1 MLIAFT
7 KRVSLFVK
15 AILGVKVRNVP
26 ILASDGRALI
36 VAMDHGRTHGAIEGL
51 EDPGAV
57 IEASVDGGADALMT
71 TFGVAKRYREQL
83 AGRIPTIIRLDGG
96 PSLYR
101 EDWLAYTEWSLLHS
115 VEDAL
120 LLGADAVV
128 LMVFVGIP
136 VELETYRAVAR
147 VAGECLRAN
156 LPLVVEALPCPSERI
171 PNPKTPE
178 AMASA
183 ARIGFEHGA
192 DFIKSYYTEDFRKV
206 TDNCPV
212 PLLIAGGPRMET
224 ARETL
229 QVVHDATQAGAA
241 GVVFGRNIWQ
251 SGDTR
256 GMIRALN
263 GIIHEG
269 RPVAEALAESDLA

>member
-1 MLIAFT
+1 M
-7 KRVSLFVK
+7 
-15 AILGVKVRNVP
+15 
-26 ILASDGRALI
+26 
-36 VAMDHGRTHGAIEGL
+36 
-51 EDPGAV
+51 
-57 IEASVDGGADALMT
+57 IEASIEGGADAVMT
-71 TFGVAKRYREQL
+71 KFGVAKRYRDEL

-120 LLGADAVV
+120 LLGVDGVV
-128 LMVFVGIP
+128 LMAFVGIP

-156 LPLVVEALPCPSERI
+156 LPLVVEALPCPGERI
-171 PNPKTPE
+171 PDPRATG

-192 DFIKSYYTEDFRKV
+192 DLVKSYFTEDFKRV
-206 TDNCPV
+206 TENCPV
-212 PLLIAGGPRMET
+212 PVLIAGGPKMDTVE
-224 ARETL
+224 ETL
-229 QVVHDATQAGAA
+229 QVVQDATRAGAA

-251 SGDTR
+251 SGDTG
-256 GMIRALN
+256 GMIQALRR
-263 GIIHEG
+263 IIHEDQPA
-269 RPVAEALAESDLA
+269 REAASAVQHTP

>member
-1 MLIAFT
+1 LLIAFT
-7 KRVSLFVK
+7 KGVSLFVK

-36 VAMDHGRTHGAIEGL
+36 VAMDHARTHGAIEGL

-57 IEASVDGGADALMT
+57 IEASVDGGADAVMT

-120 LLGADAVV
+120 LLGADGVV
-128 LMVFVGIP
+128 LMAFVGIP
-136 VELETYRAVAR
+136 VELETYRIVAR

-171 PNPKTPE
+171 PDQRSPE

-183 ARIGFEHGA
+183 ARLGFEHGA
-192 DFIKSYYTEDFRKV
+192 DLVKSYYTEDFRRV
-206 TDNCPV
+206 TDNCPAPV
-212 PLLIAGGPRMET
+212 LIAGGPKMET

-229 QVVHDATQAGAA
+229 QVVQDATEAGAA

-263 GIIHEG
+263 SLIHEG
-269 RPVAEALAESDLA
+269 RPVAEALAEADIV

>member
-1 MLIAFT
+1 MLIACT
-7 KRVSLFVK
+7 KRVTLFVQ

-26 ILASDGRALI
+26 ILASDGKALI
-36 VAMDHGRTHGAIEGL
+36 VAMDHARAYGAIEGL

-57 IEASVDGGADALMT
+57 IEASVDGGADAVMT

-128 LMVFVGIP
+128 LMAFVGIP
-136 VELETYRAVAR
+136 VELETYRIVAR
-147 VAGECLRAN
+147 VAGECMRAN
-156 LPLVVEALPCPSERI
+156 LPMMVEALPCPSDRI
-171 PNPKTPE
+171 PDPRATD

-192 DFIKSYYTEDFRKV
+192 DLVKSYFTEDLEKV
-206 TDNCPV
+206 TENCPV
-212 PLLIAGGPRMET
+212 PVLIAGGPRMET
-224 ARETL
+224 AKQTL
-229 QVVHDATQAGAA
+229 QVVREATEAGAA

-251 SGDTR
+251 SGDTP
-256 GMIRALN
+256 GMIRALK

-269 RPVAEALAESDLA
+269 RPVSEALAESDVA

>member
-1 MLIAFT
+1 M
-7 KRVSLFVK
+7 RK
-15 AILGVKVRNVP
+15 AP
-26 ILASDGRALI
+26 ILAADGKALV
-36 VAMDHGRTHGAIEGL
+36 VAMDHARAYGAIEGL

-57 IEASVDGGADALMT
+57 IEASVEGGADAVMT

-120 LLGADAVV
+120 LLGADGVV
-128 LMVFVGIP
+128 LMAFVGIP
-136 VELETYRAVAR
+136 VELETYRIVAG

-156 LPLVVEALPCPSERI
+156 LPLVVEALPGPGERI
-171 PNPKTPE
+171 PDPKATD

-183 ARIGFEHGA
+183 ARIAFEHGA
-192 DFIKSYYTEDFRKV
+192 DFVKSYYTDDFRKV
-206 TDNCPV
+206 TENCPV
-212 PLLIAGGPRMET
+212 PVLIAGGPKMDTVE
-224 ARETL
+224 ETL
-229 QVVHDATQAGAA
+229 QVVQEAMVAGAA

-251 SGDTR
+251 SGDTP
-256 GMIRALN
+256 GMIRALK

-269 RPVAEALAESDLA
+269 RPVAEALAGSDLQSV

>member
-1 MLIAFT
+1 MVE
-7 KRVSLFVK
+7 R
-15 AILGVKVRNVP
+15 VP
-26 ILASDGRALI
+26 ILASDGKALI
-36 VAMDHGRTHGAIEGL
+36 VAMDHARTHGVIEGL
-51 EDPGAV
+51 DDPVAV
-57 IEASVDGGADALMT
+57 IEASVEGGADAVMT

-83 AGRIPTIIRLDGG
+83 VGRIPTIIRLDGG

-120 LLGADAVV
+120 LLGADGVV
-128 LMVFVGIP
+128 LMAFVGIP
-136 VELETYRAVAR
+136 VELETYRIVAR

-171 PNPKTPE
+171 PDPRAPD

-183 ARIGFEHGA
+183 ARLGFEHGA
-192 DFIKSYYTEDFRKV
+192 DLVKSYYTDDFRKV

-212 PLLIAGGPRMET
+212 PVLVAGGPRMET
-224 ARETL
+224 AKETL

-256 GMIRALN
+256 GMIRALK

-269 RPVAEALAESDLA
+269 RPVAESEVG

>member
-1 MLIAFT
+1 MVG
-7 KRVSLFVK
+7 K
-15 AILGVKVRNVP
+15 VP
-26 ILASDGRALI
+26 ILAADGKALV
-36 VAMDHGRTHGAIEGL
+36 VAMDHARTHGAIEGL
-51 EDPGAV
+51 EDPDAV
-57 IEASVDGGADALMT
+57 IEASVEGGADAVMT

-120 LLGADAVV
+120 LIGADGVV
-128 LMVFVGIP
+128 LMAFVGIP
-136 VELETYRAVAR
+136 VELETYRIVAR

-171 PNPKTPE
+171 PDPKAPD

-183 ARIGFEHGA
+183 ARLGFEHGA
-192 DFIKSYYTEDFRKV
+192 DLVKSYYTEDFRRV
-206 TDNCPV
+206 TGNCPV
-212 PLLIAGGPRMET
+212 PVLVAGGPRMDTVE
-224 ARETL
+224 ETL
-229 QVVHDATQAGAA
+229 QVVHEATEAGAA

-256 GMIRALN
+256 GMIRALKS
-263 GIIHEG
+263 IIHEG
-269 RPVAEALAESDLA
+269 RPVAEALDESGVA

>member
-1 MLIAFT
+1 M
-7 KRVSLFVK
+7 
-15 AILGVKVRNVP
+15 
-26 ILASDGRALI
+26 LASDGRALV
-36 VAMDHGRTHGAIEGL
+36 VAMDHARTFGAIEGL
-51 EDPGAV
+51 ESPDAV
-57 IEASVDGGADALMT
+57 IEAAVDARADAVMT
-71 TFGVAKRYREQL
+71 TFGVAKRYRESL
-83 AGRIPTIIRLDGG
+83 VGRIPTILRLDGG

-120 LLGADAVV
+120 LLGADGVV
-128 LMVFVGIP
+128 VMAFVGIP
-136 VELETYRAVAR
+136 VELETYRIVAR

-156 LPLVVEALPCPSERI
+156 LPLVVEALPCPGERI
-171 PNPKTPE
+171 PDPNAPD

-192 DFIKSYYTEDFRKV
+192 DLVKSYYTEDFRRV

-212 PLLIAGGPRMET
+212 PVLIAGGPKMDT
-224 ARETL
+224 AQETL
-229 QVVHDATQAGAA
+229 RVVHDATQAGAA

-256 GMIRALN
+256 GMIQALN
-263 GIIHEG
+263 SIIHEG
-269 RPVAEALAESDLA
+269 SPVTEAESGIQ

>member
-1 MLIAFT
+1 M
-7 KRVSLFVK
+7 VE
-15 AILGVKVRNVP
+15 NVP

-36 VAMDHGRTHGAIEGL
+36 VAMDHARTYGAIEGL

-57 IEASVDGGADALMT
+57 IEAAVEGGADAVMT

-101 EDWLAYTEWSLLHS
+101 EDWLAFTEWSLLHS

-120 LLGADAVV
+120 LLGADGVV
-128 LMVFVGIP
+128 LMAFVGIP
-136 VELETYRAVAR
+136 VELETYRIVAR
-147 VAGECLRAN
+147 VAGDCLRAN

-171 PNPKTPE
+171 PDPKAPD

-183 ARIGFEHGA
+183 ARLGFEHGA
-192 DFIKSYYTEDFRKV
+192 DLIKSYYTEDFRMV
-206 TDNCPV
+206 TENCPV
-212 PLLIAGGPRMET
+212 PVLVAGGPRMDTVE
-224 ARETL
+224 ETL

-256 GMIRALN
+256 GMIHALRS
-263 GIIHEG
+263 IIHEG
-269 RPVAEALAESDLA
+269 RTVAEALAESRVV

>member
-1 MLIAFT
+1 MVG
-7 KRVSLFVK
+7 K
-15 AILGVKVRNVP
+15 VP
-26 ILASDGRALI
+26 ILAADGKALV
-36 VAMDHGRTHGAIEGL
+36 VAMDHARTYGAIEGL

-57 IEASVDGGADALMT
+57 IEAAVEGGADAVMT

-115 VEDAL
+115 VEYAL
-120 LLGADAVV
+120 LLVADGVV

-136 VELETYRAVAR
+136 VELETYRIVAR

-171 PNPKTPE
+171 PDPKAPD

-183 ARIGFEHGA
+183 ARLGFEHGA
-192 DFIKSYYTEDFRKV
+192 DLVKSYYTEDFGRV
-206 TDNCPV
+206 TENCPV
-212 PLLIAGGPRMET
+212 PVLVAGGPRMDTVE
-224 ARETL
+224 ETL
-229 QVVHDATQAGAA
+229 KVVHDATEAGAA

-256 GMIRALN
+256 GMIRAL
-263 GIIHEG
+263 GSIIHEG
-269 RPVAEALAESDLA
+269 RPVAEALAESEVV

>member
-1 MLIAFT
+1 
-7 KRVSLFVK
+7 
-15 AILGVKVRNVP
+15 
-26 ILASDGRALI
+26 
-36 VAMDHGRTHGAIEGL
+36 MDHARTHGAIEGL
-51 EDPGAV
+51 EDPGTV
-57 IEASVDGGADALMT
+57 IEASIDSGADAIMT

-101 EDWLAYTEWSLLHS
+101 ADWLAYTEWSLLHS

-120 LLGADAVV
+120 LLGADGVV
-128 LMVFVGIP
+128 LMAFIGIP
-136 VELETYRAVAR
+136 VELETYCTVAR

-171 PNPKTPE
+171 PDPKAPD

-183 ARIGFEHGA
+183 ARLGFEHGA
-192 DFIKSYYTEDFRKV
+192 DLVKSYYTEDFRRV

-212 PLLIAGGPRMET
+212 PVLIAGGPRMET

-229 QVVHDATQAGAA
+229 QVVQDATEAGAA
-241 GVVFGRNIWQ
+241 GVVFGRNVWQ

-256 GMIRALN
+256 GMIHALRS
-263 GIIHEG
+263 IIHQS
-269 RPVAEALAESDLA
+269 RPVDEALAESDLP